1 MNVMWERIDM
11 VRNDQ
16 LHQVI
21 VYCRNCIHRSTETCP
36 RFITFFNGCSYID
49 DYSIDTTTEWGYC
62 EEGEGELE

>member
-1 MNVMWERIDM
+1 M

-36 RFITFFNGCSYID
+36 RFITFFNERSHID
-49 DYSIDTTTEWGYC
+49 DYSIDTTVEWGYC
-62 EEGEGELE
+62 EEGEGELK

>member
-1 MNVMWERIDM
+1 M

-21 VYCRNCIHRSTETCP
+21 VYCRNCIHRSTEKCP
-36 RFITFFNGCSYID
+36 RFITFSDSCGYLD

-62 EEGEGELE
+62 EEGEGEIE